1 MCSFPETL
9 RFDMQ
14 LHGSHKKKK
23 IALFLPGIKDNTN
36 LPPAPFPSLEMA
48 RHCPE
53 CGPES
58 TFLTE
63 FHNH

>member
-9 RFDMQ
+9 RFDTQ
-14 LHGSHKKKK
+14 LHSSHKKM
-23 IALFLPGIKDNTN
+23 ALFLPGIKDNTN

-48 RHCPE
+48 RMNE